1 MTKSNRQWE
10 RSARY
15 RSLTLGRAAATA
27 AGDAGATRSTAAA
40 DGSAAAKARGTSPRR
55 AGVPSRQMQTLR
67 A

>member
-1 MTKSNRQWE
+1 
-10 RSARY
+10 
-15 RSLTLGRAAATA
+15 
-27 AGDAGATRSTAAA
+27 GATRSTAAA